1 VENAWQATID
11 RETFRPIQRN
21 MAARRLKVIDPGRV
35 SSTFLLSGLLFCSCG
50 RAMTACSAKSGKHLY
65 YVCSKSAKRGRD
77 ACDAGMLPRERLES
91 LVARQLQG
99 RVLTQENLE
108 LLVRMVNVE
117 LQTVA
122 SRLGDRLEIID
133 ADYRDLKWS

>member
-1 VENAWQATID
+1 
-11 RETFRPIQRN
+11 
-21 MAARRLKVIDPGRV
+21 
-35 SSTFLLSGLLFCSCG
+35 
-50 RAMTACSAKSGKHLY
+50 
-65 YVCSKSAKRGRD
+65 
-77 ACDAGMLPRERLES
+77 
-91 LVARQLQG
+91 
-99 RVLTQENLE
+99 LTQENLE